1 MSKKTEEVSLIIKLY
16 FLKEMGKISMSMEY
30 VDKYKL
36 ENIIYDYIK
45 FVLDKKSLIIA
56 NDTLVGLASHMS
68 DVIKKDGMSGL
79 SRASFVSNLFVEKN
93 ILLKDEYS
101 TSTLLSFTD
110 NMSPLYLYSKL
121 DTSIREYNNLD
132 SFVYACSQSS
142 FLSRRGATREK
153 MFEMLTVLYGNFWA
167 NRIGELTKD
176 VYFYENTITGG
187 LYIPSNISLD
197 ELLRNVSNSNGK
209 HKPETFLS
217 LYYLCDP
224 MLAYLYVDML
234 HAHKKNNHYLGYSK
248 QMMIS
253 NYVSNNI
260 FANSFA
266 GMGKTLITASD
277 VSSVKILEVDSERS
291 DIKKLI
297 FPGLF
302 DGQ

>member
-16 FLKEMGKISMSMEY
+16 FLKEMGKTSMSMEY

-142 FLSRRGATREK
+142 FLSKRGATREK

-197 ELLRNVSNSNGK
+197 ELLTNVSNSNGK

>member
-16 FLKEMGKISMSMEY
+16 FLKEMGKTSMSMEY

-45 FVLDKKSLIIA
+45 FVLDKNSLIIA
-56 NDTLVGLASHMS
+56 NDTLIGLASHMS
-68 DVIKKDGMSGL
+68 DVIKKDGMPGL
-79 SRASFVSNLFVEKN
+79 QRDSFVSNLFVEKN
-93 ILLKDEYS
+93 ISLKDEYG
-101 TSTLLSFTD
+101 TPVLFSFTD

-132 SFVYACSQSS
+132 SFVYVCSQSS
-142 FLSRRGATREK
+142 FLSERGATSEK

-167 NRIGELTKD
+167 NRIGELTKS

-197 ELLRNVSNSNGK
+197 ELLTNVSNSNGK

-253 NYVSNNI
+253 NYVSDNI

-277 VSSVKILEVDSERS
+277 VSSIKILEVDSERS
-291 DIKKLI
+291 DLKKLI